1 MGTNASMVT
10 EFVLV
15 SFSRLVHIQV
25 LLFSLFLAV
34 YLLTVAGNL
43 LIVALLST
51 DCNPPCISSSTS
63 SQHWRSAPHRSP
75 SPCCYTI
82 CSLAGATSRAPAAL
96 CRCSFSS
103 ALAPTSAACWA
114 CGALVGLGHTSF
126 IFSLPCCGP
135 NAIPHFFC
143 EIQPVL
149 QLVCI
154 DTSVNEQQNIL
165 AAVLIILCPFGLIL
179 SSYGRILVTIFSIP
193 SAAGR
198 GLHLFFPPR
207 SGISLLRYCHL
218 YLYLP

>member
-1 MGTNASMVT
+1 MYWWASSIWST
-10 EFVLV
+10 FK
-15 SFSRLVHIQV
+15 SSY
-25 LLFSLFLAV
+25 SPSSW
-34 YLLTVAGNL
+34 
-43 LIVALLST
+43 LST
-51 DCNPPCISSSTS
+51 CSQWQAISSLWRYSPQTQHCNPPCISSSTS
-63 SQHWRSAPHRSP
+63 SQHWRSAPRRSP
-75 SPCCYTI
+75 SPCCCTI

-198 GLHLFFPPR
+198 GLHLFFPPG

>member
-1 MGTNASMVT
+1 MYFFLHILSALEICSTSVT
-10 EFVLV
+10 
-15 SFSRLVHIQV
+15 IP
-25 LLFSLFLAV
+25 LLLHH
-34 YLLTVAGNL
+34 LLTGQRHIPHSGCTLQMFFFLCFGANECCLLGLRGSSGAG
-43 LIVALLST
+43 
-51 DCNPPCISSSTS
+51 P
-63 SQHWRSAPHRSP
+63 Q
-75 SPCCYTI
+75 
-82 CSLAGATSRAPAAL
+82 
-96 CRCSFSS
+96 
-103 ALAPTSAACWA
+103 
-114 CGALVGLGHTSF
+114 HTSF

-179 SSYGRILVTIFSIP
+179 SSYGWILVTIFSIP